1 MDKSSAVGRRAL
13 LKSVAVAAA
22 TWPITNA
29 YGAEVP
35 PTGRAGA
42 RSAGDQPKG
51 SGMFQSKWKSAVVL
65 DAERKIIEGSNRELA
80 DAIRRGADLQVQTEF
95 IHNEHIDTDSD
106 SDELIREVA
115 EFRTTY
121 LLDDRAA
128 AGIMTLR
135 QPISLP
141 NGFGPRPSM
150 SFFMYNQGGQ
160 QAIARPFLDGP
171 PVQGTP
177 GPSPLDDHS
186 AMPKYHQQDS
196 FDAET
201 NAPSSNFIY
210 DFNVYRYLVRDDWQE
225 VYAHDAEGAVH
236 AGSVDDLGEAFT
248 QGCEIKVA
256 LRGVCADLGDGTEN
270 DVVHELFVH
279 VGSAYYYTAQN
290 LFIAGT
296 HPTVRVRP
304 ALPLRYMSRGW
315 DFGWLM
321 PRTDGYCAL
330 LLNDPYTLQFRR
342 RTERYAMRWFV
353 R

>member
-1 MDKSSAVGRRAL
+1 MNPSNKPGRRAV
-13 LKSVAVAAA
+13 LKGAAA
-22 TWPITNA
+22 TAALWPIANA
-29 YGAEVP
+29 FGNETKAESP
-35 PTGRAGA
+35 
-42 RSAGDQPKG
+42 SANQAKEHPV
-51 SGMFQSKWKSAVVL
+51 FQSKWKCAVAL
-65 DAERKIIEGSNRELA
+65 DSQRNVTAGSNAALA

-95 IHNEHIDTDSD
+95 IHNEHIDTDSN

-121 LLDDRAA
+121 LLEDRAV

-141 NGFGPRPSM
+141 DGFGPRPSM
-150 SFFMYNQGGQ
+150 SFFMYNQDGQ

-171 PVQGTP
+171 PAMGAP

-196 FDAET
+196 FDAGT

-210 DFNVYRYLVRDDWQE
+210 DFNVFRYLVRDDWQE
-225 VYAHDAEGAVH
+225 LLSHNADGSVVN
-236 AGSVDDLGEAFT
+236 GSVDALGDAFT
-248 QGCEIKVA
+248 QGCELKVA
-256 LRGVCADLGDGTEN
+256 IRGLCADLTKEGETTTD
-270 DVVHELFVH
+270 HEIFVN
-279 VGSAYYYTAQN
+279 VGSAYYYTAQK

-296 HPTVRVRP
+296 IPTVRVKP
-304 ALPLRYMSRGW
+304 AVPLRYTSQGW

-321 PRTDGYCAL
+321 PRTDGYCAR
-330 LLNDPYTLQFRR
+330 LLNDPYTLQFNRSNG
-342 RTERYAMRWFV
+342 RYAMRWFA

>member
-1 MDKSSAVGRRAL
+1 MDNSEKPGRRAL
-13 LKSVAVAAA
+13 LKGAAA
-22 TWPITNA
+22 TAALWPIANA
-29 YGAEVP
+29 FGNETDQKP
-35 PTGRAGA
+35 S
-42 RSAGDQPKG
+42 SASKTKENPV
-51 SGMFQSKWKSAVVL
+51 FQSKWKCAVEL
-65 DAERKIIEGSNRELA
+65 DSQRNVVAGSNAALA

-106 SDELIREVA
+106 SNELIREVA

-121 LLDDRAA
+121 LLEDRAV

-141 NGFGPRPSM
+141 DGFGPRPSM
-150 SFFMYNQGGQ
+150 SFFMYNQDGQ

-171 PVQGTP
+171 PAMGAP

-196 FDAET
+196 FDAGT

-210 DFNVYRYLVRDDWQE
+210 DFNVFRYLVRDDWQE
-225 VYAHDAEGAVH
+225 LLSHNPDGSVVS
-236 AGSVDDLGEAFT
+236 GSVDALGDAFT
-248 QGCEIKVA
+248 QGCELKVA
-256 LRGVCADLGDGTEN
+256 IRGLCADLAKEGEPSPD
-270 DVVHELFVH
+270 HEIFVN
-279 VGSAYYYTAQN
+279 VGSAYYYTAQK

-296 HPTVRVRP
+296 IPTVRVKP
-304 ALPLRYMSRGW
+304 AVPLRYTSQDW

-321 PRTDGYCAL
+321 PRTDGYCAR
-330 LLNDPYTLQFRR
+330 LLNDPYTLQFNRSNG
-342 RTERYAMRWFV
+342 RYAMRWFA

>member
-1 MDKSSAVGRRAL
+1 MKPSDQPGRRAM
-13 LKSVAVAAA
+13 LKGAAA
-22 TWPITNA
+22 TAALWPIANA
-29 YGAEVP
+29 FGNE
-35 PTGRAGA
+35 RASEKNTANPEKEGTV
-42 RSAGDQPKG
+42 
-51 SGMFQSKWKSAVVL
+51 FQSKWKCAVEL
-65 DAERKIIEGSNRELA
+65 DSQRNVAAGSHAALA

-121 LLDDRAA
+121 LLEDRAV

-141 NGFGPRPSM
+141 DGFGPRPSM
-150 SFFMYNQGGQ
+150 SFFMYNQDGQ

-171 PVQGTP
+171 PAMGAP

-196 FDAET
+196 FDADT
-201 NAPSSNFIY
+201 NAPSSNFVY
-210 DFNVYRYLVRDDWQE
+210 DFNVFRYLVRDDWQE
-225 VYAHDAEGAVH
+225 LLSHGPDGSRVS
-236 AGSVDDLGEAFT
+236 GSVDALGDAFT
-248 QGCEIKVA
+248 QGCELKVA
-256 LRGVCADLGDGTEN
+256 IRGLCADLAPAGESSPD
-270 DVVHELFVH
+270 HEIFVH
-279 VGSAYYYTAQN
+279 VGSAYYYTAQK

-296 HPTVRVRP
+296 IPTVRVRP
-304 ALPLRYMSRGW
+304 AVPLRYTSRGW

-321 PRTDGYCAL
+321 PRTDGYCAR
-330 LLNDPYTLQFRR
+330 LLNDPYTLQFNRSNG
-342 RTERYAMRWFV
+342 RYAMRWFA